1 MLLDKIPILF
11 AYLYRALSQLPLKAN
26 ASLPNYKMTLSNS
39 LEDDNFFNCH
49 FTTSFLFLSF
59 LLLEIPVHVKFNVED
74 LLRKSL
80 VPSTLKIWSGRPSHF
95 IALQSALCICGFC
108 ISGLNQPQIKNI

>member
-39 LEDDNFFNCH
+39 LEDDNFFNCP
-49 FTTSFLFLSF
+49 SPLFPLFIIS
-59 LLLEIPVHVKFNVED
+59 IIKYDPCQFNVED
-74 LLRKSL
+74 LLRSL
-80 VPSTLKIWSGRPSHF
+80 
-95 IALQSALCICGFC
+95 
-108 ISGLNQPQIKNI
+108 